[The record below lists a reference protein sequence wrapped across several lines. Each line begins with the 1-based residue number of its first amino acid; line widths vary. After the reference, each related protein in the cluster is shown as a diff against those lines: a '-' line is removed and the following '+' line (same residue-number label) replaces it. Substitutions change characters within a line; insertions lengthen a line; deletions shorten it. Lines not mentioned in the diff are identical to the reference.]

1 MKYVRVDAIKQHADE
16 PVLRYAE
23 LDDSCAEIRKVE
35 IFPNGLAGW
44 ATPER
49 ANGRTKLATV
59 HEVPAVEITREEF
72 EWVWNRWVR

>member
-16 PVLRYAE
+16 PVLHYSE
-23 LDDSCAEIRKVE
+23 LDDSRAEIRKVE

-44 ATPER
+44 ATPES
-49 ANGRTKLATV
+49 ANGRTKLATAL
-59 HEVPAVEITREEF
+59 EVAAVEITREEF